1 MLRTTYLFNHIPN
14 NVMGRTNSV
23 FNSLNIMVRMCLIG
37 LFAMP
42 FFLTNDNVRWGYLV
56 GAVMVILAIVPL
68 LLHYK
73 SLVNL
78 EKKGGI

>member
-1 MLRTTYLFNHIPN
+1 
-14 NVMGRTNSV
+14 
-23 FNSLNIMVRMCLIG
+23 
-37 LFAMP
+37 MP
-42 FFLTNDNVRWGYLV
+42 LFLTNDNVRWGYLV

-78 EKKGGI
+78 EKKGDI